1 MLTLNSILQKAIQ
14 GIHKHLENWRKYQ
27 HLWKQDRMAIL
38 SKFVAKNPTAA
49 FFEKK
54 LEKYFKVSTDI
65 LVIPKD
71 KSVEFIQISSHQLAA
86 AVRTE
91 ALAWLQAIGDSMS
104 TLEKE
109 RVKALHDK
117 MDRWF
122 KVLHQVSN
130 LPDCL
135 HQRKKIYPYLR
146 KLQHILQGRKTFP
159 PLLKA
164 HEFPLLK
171 IIL

>member
-1 MLTLNSILQKAIQ
+1 
-14 GIHKHLENWRKYQ
+14 
-27 HLWKQDRMAIL
+27 
-38 SKFVAKNPTAA
+38 
-49 FFEKK
+49 
-54 LEKYFKVSTDI
+54 
-65 LVIPKD
+65 VIPKD

-117 MDRWF
+117 MDHWF

-130 LPDCL
+130 LLIACISES
-135 HQRKKIYPYLR
+135 KFT
-146 KLQHILQGRKTFP
+146 HI
-159 PLLKA
+159 
-164 HEFPLLK
+164 
-171 IIL
+171 

>member
-122 KVLHQVSN
+122 KVLHQPPDSLEN
-130 LPDCL
+130 LKMVL
-135 HQRKKIYPYLR
+135 NVVAEVLSSGMVVE
-146 KLQHILQGRKTFP
+146 L
-159 PLLKA
+159 
-164 HEFPLLK
+164 E
-171 IIL
+171 

>member
-1 MLTLNSILQKAIQ
+1 MKSKDVASWIFFLLQ
-14 GIHKHLENWRKYQ
+14 
-27 HLWKQDRMAIL
+27 
-38 SKFVAKNPTAA
+38 
-49 FFEKK
+49 
-54 LEKYFKVSTDI
+54 VSTDI

-146 KLQHILQGRKTFP
+146 KLQHMLQGRKTFP

>member
-1 MLTLNSILQKAIQ
+1 MHHLSH
-14 GIHKHLENWRKYQ
+14 IHVNHHPSCL
-27 HLWKQDRMAIL
+27 
-38 SKFVAKNPTAA
+38 
-49 FFEKK
+49 
-54 LEKYFKVSTDI
+54 VSTDI

-135 HQRKKIYPYLR
+135 HQQKKIYPYLR